1 MHCLYFLKIMFIIL
15 IHFSC
20 VNCKNMYIYKYNF
33 PLLFAFSLFFTLSFK
48 SLYYPQL
55 PVKHA
60 LGVKLQNCQHQKKLL
75 TYYLLPQTD
84 SLLCLGS
91 HLMVSLFSDLT
102 SWISFSLC
110 WFLIHSEFLSMHSK
124 CIVFFRNQSVHEIF
138 NF

>member
-75 TYYLLPQTD
+75 TYYLLLTTSDWLPP
-84 SLLCLGS
+84 
-91 HLMVSLFSDLT
+91 VSRFTFDGFFIFRFNILNFFFSMLILNT
-102 SWISFSLC
+102 FRIPFNAFEMHC
-110 WFLIHSEFLSMHSK
+110 FL
-124 CIVFFRNQSVHEIF
+124 
-138 NF
+138 